1 MQRSL
6 DLTIAASDNPG
17 GVFFFVT
24 PSLSLSEDLMP
35 SGVLEV
41 RRDSGA
47 TGLFGRVEVAWEA
60 AYTDGGTHPVPVDT
74 ILANSRGRLVFA
86 AGQTVPENE
95 LTLQLN
101 PNSVCELNP
110 IHIIIILLLSVS
122 MEHEYRLLANRKYII
137 CLLSSYCFWYRPLQ
151 FNILFLGLTLPL
163 NRVGRSAC
171 K

>member
-17 GVFFFVT
+17 GVFFFLT

-41 RRDSGA
+41 RRDSQA
-47 TGLFGRVEVAWEA
+47 TGLFGQVEVAWEA
-60 AYTDGGTHPVPVDT
+60 AYTDGETHPVPVDT
-74 ILANSRGRLVFA
+74 ILVNSRGRLVFA

-101 PNSVCELNP
+101 PNSVCELHV
-110 IHIIIILLLSVS
+110 ILFMEHAYLCCLIIIACLTFL
-122 MEHEYRLLANRKYII
+122 
-137 CLLSSYCFWYRPLQ
+137 CLLVCLCG
-151 FNILFLGLTLPL
+151 I
-163 NRVGRSAC
+163 
-171 K
+171 